1 MTVRKKTQSVN
12 ASTARSTILLAA
24 VLAMLIYSGCSTSA
38 PNPDAVALKPNLLD
52 AIDYELPASFYGCW
66 EGTIDNADSVTPL
79 NWTGNHARIEPNT
92 YQLCYRRRPESGG
105 ELLLTKFEAG
115 GNNFD
120 VISFDNHVTAV
131 DEGRRTARLRNHV
144 LLEHGHNLLWVY
156 PVYGREDIYAD
167 ENIAMKSDNLISM
180 SGKELIQVNGADA
193 AIVTFH
199 ADFHRVP
206 DKTQP

>member
-1 MTVRKKTQSVN
+1 MTVRKKSIGLF
-12 ASTARSTILLAA
+12 AG
-24 VLAMLIYSGCSTSA
+24 VLAMLIYTGCGTTA

-52 AIDYELPASFYGCW
+52 SIEYGLPASFYGCW
-66 EGTIDNADSVTPL
+66 EGTIDSSDSVTPL
-79 NWTGNHARIEPNT
+79 NWTGNHLRVERNT
-92 YQLCYRRRPESGG
+92 YQLCYRRRAESGG
-105 ELLLTKFEAG
+105 ELVLTKFESG
-115 GNNFD
+115 GNNLD

-144 LLEHGHNLLWVY
+144 LVEQGHNLLWVY

-167 ENIAMKSDNLISM
+167 ENIAMKSDNLIAM
-180 SGKELIQVNGADA
+180 SGKELIQVNGTDA

-206 DKTQP
+206 NQT

>member
-1 MTVRKKTQSVN
+1 MTVRKKSIGLF
-12 ASTARSTILLAA
+12 AG
-24 VLAMLIYSGCSTSA
+24 VLAMLINTGCSTTA
-38 PNPDAVALKPNLLD
+38 PNPEAVALKPNILD
-52 AIDYELPASFYGCW
+52 SIDYDLPASFYGCW
-66 EGTIDNADSVTPL
+66 EGKIDSADSVTPL
-79 NWTGNHARIEPNT
+79 NWSGNHLRVERNT

-115 GNNFD
+115 GNNLD

-131 DEGRRTARLRNHV
+131 DEGHRTARLRNHV
-144 LLEHGHNLLWVY
+144 LVEQGHNLLWVY

-167 ENIAMKSDNLISM
+167 EDIAMKSDNLIVM
-180 SGKELIQVNGADA
+180 SGKELIQVNGTDA

-206 DKTQP
+206 DKT